1 MKERVANNAGEASAA
16 RLLFLPG
23 LMCDARIF
31 DEQLRRFPGSL
42 AVNGY
47 GLLRTITDMA
57 RRALETV
64 SGPLSLVGHSMGA
77 RVALEAFRLAPE
89 RIERIALLSTGIHP
103 VRSGEAE
110 ARHRLRDLGQTQGVD
125 ALVDQW
131 LPPMVAP
138 ERQNDATLIAPL
150 RTMCREV
157 GVEVFAAQVDALLSR
172 PAVEPVLA
180 HIKCPTLVAVGS
192 EDRWSPPAQHQAI
205 AAALPDARLHVIE
218 YAGHMLPAEAPD
230 LLNATIA
237 DWLTWPTH
245 AQGVS

>member
-1 MKERVANNAGEASAA
+1 
-16 RLLFLPG
+16 
-23 LMCDARIF
+23 
-31 DEQLRRFPGSL
+31 
-42 AVNGY
+42 
-47 GLLRTITDMA
+47 
-57 RRALETV
+57 
-64 SGPLSLVGHSMGA
+64 MGA
-77 RVALEAFRLAPE
+77 RLTRPLLLAVDADREALARTEHELQRRWGSDFRVRTERTGAAALTLLEDAAENGDAVAL
-89 RIERIALLSTGIHP
+89 
-103 VRSGEAE
+103 V
-110 ARHRLRDLGQTQGVD
+110 
-125 ALVDQW
+125 LVDQW

-172 PAVEPVLA
+172 PTVEPVLA

-192 EDRWSPPAQHQAI
+192 EDCWSPPAQHQAI
-205 AAALPDARLHVIE
+205 AEALDARLHVIDH
-218 YAGHMLPAEAPD
+218 AGHMLPAEAPD

>member
-1 MKERVANNAGEASAA
+1 MANNAGEVPAA

-31 DEQLRRFPGSL
+31 AEQLRRFPGSV

-47 GLLRTITDMA
+47 GLSRTITDMA
-57 RRALETV
+57 RRALDTV

-77 RVALEAFRLAPE
+77 RVAAEAFRLAPE
-89 RIERIALLSTGIHP
+89 RVERIAFFSTGIHP
-103 VRSGEAE
+103 VRPGEAD
-110 ARHRLRDLGQTQGVD
+110 ARHHLCELGRTQGVD

-138 ERQNDATLIAPL
+138 DRVDDAALITPL

-172 PAVEPVLA
+172 PLVEPVLPQ
-180 HIKCPTLVAVGS
+180 IRCPALVAVGS
-192 EDRWSPPAQHQAI
+192 EDRWSPPAQHEAI
-205 AAALPDARLHVIE
+205 AAALPDARLHVIDH
-218 YAGHMLPAEAPD
+218 AGHMLPAEAPE